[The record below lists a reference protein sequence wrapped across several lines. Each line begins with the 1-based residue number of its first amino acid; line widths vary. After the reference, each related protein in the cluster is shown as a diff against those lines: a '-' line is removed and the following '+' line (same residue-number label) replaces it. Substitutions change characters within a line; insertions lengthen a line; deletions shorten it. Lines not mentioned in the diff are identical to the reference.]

1 MKSTS
6 MTKAHLSNQ
15 QELRSEML
23 ISQRVDDNDTAE
35 KNRRRP
41 LTWTMFGPC
50 RRGIPRIQR
59 TVFSSMTQQANH
71 ARPPLLHKNP
81 MSDPWRSA
89 GDLITAAPE
98 SWGATSNPPSL
109 DCKPDKKGI
118 IHHPLHS
125 SGTYHYKI
133 KIKIWNLQENSHS
146 RGIHTSASRG
156 PAHGATLIIN
166 DMPTKK
172 KNHQ

>member
-1 MKSTS
+1 MKSTF

-15 QELRSEML
+15 QGLKSETL
-23 ISQRVDDNDTAE
+23 ISQRVNDDNTAE

-41 LTWTMFGPC
+41 LTWMMFGPC
-50 RRGIPRIQR
+50 RRGIPHIQQ
-59 TVFSSMTQQANH
+59 TVFSSMTQLANH
-71 ARPPLLHKNP
+71 AGPLLLHKNP
-81 MSDPWRSA
+81 MSDPRRSA
-89 GDLITAAPE
+89 GDLVTAAPE
-98 SWGATSNPPSL
+98 SCGVTSNPPSL

-125 SGTYHYKI
+125 SRTYHYKI

-146 RGIHTSASRG
+146 RGIHTSVSCG

-166 DMPTKK
+166 DMPAKK